1 MITSVFVVFVAKVP
15 IARNPHLMLD
25 HIDLDSP
32 SLDRKAF
39 LQNWLQ
45 KRMKATGK
53 IEILDGA
60 KKAQIIP

>member
-1 MITSVFVVFVAKVP
+1 
-15 IARNPHLMLD
+15 MLD